1 MLDSH
6 CQHVEKYQNENCYF
20 ESGNIVVVVY
30 KMRCRRV
37 VVLYTFFRNKGTK
50 EREKKKEEEK
60 ADKERKVYKLKFI
73 TCVNSIDRK
82 TLRGFDSSDAL
93 SLFAAFYGRV
103 FSWQCS
109 SVFDFRSKTFLAPH
123 LRTENRDKQDE
134 NRARGRKC
142 FSVR

>member
-50 EREKKKEEEK
+50 EREKKKK
-60 ADKERKVYKLKFI
+60 KKRPTKKEKFI
-73 TCVNSIDRK
+73 N
-82 TLRGFDSSDAL
+82 LNLLPA
-93 SLFAAFYGRV
+93 
-103 FSWQCS
+103 
-109 SVFDFRSKTFLAPH
+109 
-123 LRTENRDKQDE
+123 
-134 NRARGRKC
+134 
-142 FSVR
+142 